1 MNADMPDRVID
12 DQEDLDKESDCLFYQ
27 NKT

>member
-1 MNADMPDRVID
+1 MPDRVID

-27 NKT
+27 NKTLKVG